1 MLANHLPVPYD
12 LCFCVNQEKALQ
24 LQRFVCSSNNH
35 DTNDDDDDTNDD
47 DANDDDAKVMPGVE
61 DFHSLRLRT
70 TSESERDSRGG
81 RTSLAGTPDRVEVGA
96 PKISQSRRRLL
107 LGPSPG

>member
-1 MLANHLPVPYD
+1 MLTNHSPVPYH

-24 LQRFVCSSNNH
+24 LQRFVWSSNNH
-35 DTNDDDDDTNDD
+35 DTNDDDDDT
-47 DANDDDAKVMPGVE
+47 NDDDAKVMPGVE

-96 PKISQSRRRLL
+96 PKISQ
-107 LGPSPG
+107 